1 MYDYHV
7 HSNYSDGEFMGR
19 MVRAA
24 ADAGLD
30 GVGFADHCNVSEREH
45 PRRYRNRFGFNLD
58 VTYERRRA
66 GIREYAADHD
76 LRVFDAVEMDYHPA
90 DEDEISAFLAE
101 ADFEYAVGS
110 VHEIREANVHWDY
123 FADLDERERR
133 GAVEEYFEHLVALVE
148 SGLFDIVAHPDIVE
162 RNPALRGY
170 ATEDHYRAV
179 AEALADSATVPEINA
194 GRVDREYGEFHP
206 NPAFLAVLA
215 EYDVRVTLGSDAHSP
230 GALHERVPRLRDRLA
245 DAPVESVELS
255 V

>member
-7 HSNYSDGEFMGR
+7 HSNYSDGDFMGR

-24 ADAGLD
+24 ADAGLA

-45 PRRYRNRFGFNLD
+45 PRRYKRRFGFNLD
-58 VTYERRRA
+58 VTYERRREA
-66 GIREYAADHD
+66 IREYAAEHD

-90 DEDEISAFLAE
+90 DEAEIRAFLAE

-110 VHEIREANVHWDY
+110 VHEIRGANVHWDY
-123 FADLDERERR
+123 FADLSESEQR
-133 GAVEEYFEHLVALVE
+133 GAVEEYFDRLVALVE
-148 SGLFDIVAHPDIVE
+148 TELFDVLAHPDIVE

-179 AEALADSATVPEINA
+179 AEALSDSPTVPEINA
-194 GRVDREYGEFHP
+194 GRVDREYGKFHP
-206 NPAFLAVLA
+206 NPDFLAVLA
-215 EYDVRVTLGSDAHSP
+215 EYDVPVTLGSDAHSP
-230 GALHERVPRLRDRLA
+230 EALRERVPRLRDHLA
-245 DAPVESVELS
+245 DAPVENVELP